1 MGKEKTYIKY
11 FILIK
16 VSAIII
22 AKEILSMIKKIAVL
36 TSGGDAPGM
45 NAAIRAVIRA
55 GLYRGIDMYVVYDG
69 LRGLVEG
76 QIKQVNKDFTQ
87 DIINRGGTIIRS
99 ARLPEF
105 KDPKIVKRAA
115 RILQDFEIDALVG
128 IGGDGTFRGLN
139 DLSKYDIKVVG
150 IPGTIDNDVG
160 STEQTIGFSTA
171 LNTIC
176 DCVDKLKD
184 TSGSHQRCSL
194 IEVMGRHCGDL
205 ALYAALAE
213 GAEGVICVEHPL
225 KEEVLFRKLR
235 KMKAQNK
242 NHAIIIVSE
251 NLLDITELAKKIE
264 EETGFDTRTEVL
276 GRLQRGGSPSAEDRV
291 LAARMG
297 AKSIELLLSKES
309 GSRIIGVRGG
319 QIIDLP
325 IEEAVQMKHEHTHG
339 LRDLIDMLQ

>member
-1 MGKEKTYIKY
+1 M
-11 FILIK
+11 
-16 VSAIII
+16 V
-22 AKEILSMIKKIAVL
+22 KKIAVL

-45 NAAIRAVIRA
+45 NACLRAVIRA
-55 GLYRGIDMYVVYDG
+55 GLYAGKDMYVIYDG

-105 KDPKIVKRAA
+105 KQPEVVERAA
-115 RILQDFEIDALVG
+115 DQLKDFEIDALVG

-139 DLSKYDIKVVG
+139 DLAKHGIKVVG

-176 DCVDKLKD
+176 ECVDKLKD

-205 ALYAALAE
+205 AMYAALAE

-225 KEEVLFRKLR
+225 KEDVLFRKLR

-242 NHAIIIVSE
+242 SHAIIIVSE
-251 NLLDITELAKKIE
+251 NLLDIHELAKKIE
-264 EETGFDTRTEVL
+264 EKTGFDTRTEVL

-297 AKSIELLLSKES
+297 AKSIELLLNDECD
-309 GSRIIGVRGG
+309 SRIIGVKGG
-319 QIIDLP
+319 QIVDLP
-325 IEEAVQMKHEHTHG
+325 IEEAVNMKHEHTHG

>member
-1 MGKEKTYIKY
+1 M
-11 FILIK
+11 
-16 VSAIII
+16 VR
-22 AKEILSMIKKIAVL
+22 KIAVL

-45 NAAIRAVIRA
+45 NAALRACIRA
-55 GLYRGIDMYVVYDG
+55 GLYHGKEMYVVYDG

-76 QIKQVNKDFTQ
+76 DIHQVNKEFTQ

-105 KDPKIVKRAA
+105 KDYEVNKKAA
-115 RILQDFEIDALVG
+115 DNLKDFEIDALIG
-128 IGGDGTFRGLN
+128 IGGDGTFKGLQA
-139 DLSKYDIKVVG
+139 LSKHGIICVG

-160 STEQTIGFSTA
+160 STDETIGFSTA

-205 ALYAALAE
+205 AMYAALAE

-225 KEEVLFRKLR
+225 KRDVLFRKLR

-242 NHAIIIVSE
+242 SHAIILVSE
-251 NLLDITELAKKIE
+251 NLLDINELAKEIAA
-264 EETGFDTRTEVL
+264 ETGFEARTEVL
-276 GRLQRGGSPSAEDRV
+276 GRLQRGGSPTAHDRI
-291 LAARMG
+291 LAARLS
-297 AKSIELLLSKES
+297 ARAVSIIVGPNPASSIVGMKNNE
-309 GSRIIGVRGG
+309 IVDYP
-319 QIIDLP
+319 ID
-325 IEEAVQMKHEHTHG
+325 EAVEMKHRHTHG

>member
-1 MGKEKTYIKY
+1 MVIRINTYRGWKHM
-11 FILIK
+11 
-16 VSAIII
+16 V
-22 AKEILSMIKKIAVL
+22 KKIAVL

-45 NAAIRAVIRA
+45 NACLRAVIRA
-55 GLYRGIDMYVVYDG
+55 GLYQGKDMYVIYDG

-105 KDPKIVKRAA
+105 KQPEVVERAA
-115 RILQDFEIDALVG
+115 DQLKDFEIDALVG

-139 DLSKYDIKVVG
+139 DLAKHGIKVVG

-176 DCVDKLKD
+176 ECVDKLKD

-205 ALYAALAE
+205 AMYAALAE

-242 NHAIIIVSE
+242 SHAIIIVSE
-251 NLLDITELAKKIE
+251 NLLDIKELAQKIE
-264 EETGFDTRTEVL
+264 EKTGFDTRTEVL

-297 AKSIELLLSKES
+297 AKSIELLLNEECD
-309 GSRIIGVRGG
+309 SRIIGVKGG
-319 QIIDLP
+319 QIVDLP
-325 IEEAVQMKHEHTHG
+325 IEEAVNMKHEHTHG

>member
-1 MGKEKTYIKY
+1 M
-11 FILIK
+11 
-16 VSAIII
+16 VQ
-22 AKEILSMIKKIAVL
+22 KIAVL

-45 NAAIRAVIRA
+45 NAALRAVVRA
-55 GLYRGIDMYVVYDG
+55 GLYNGKDMYVIYDG

-105 KDPKIVKRAA
+105 KEPEVVKKAA
-115 RILQDFEIDALVG
+115 RVLQDFEIDVLIG
-128 IGGDGTFRGLN
+128 IGGDGTFKGLN
-139 DLSKYDIKVVG
+139 ALDQNGIKVVG

-176 DCVDKLKD
+176 ECVDKLKD

-205 ALYAALAE
+205 AMYAALAE

-235 KMKAQNK
+235 KMKAQK
-242 NHAIIIVSE
+242 KSHAIILVSE
-251 NLLDITELAKKIE
+251 NLLDINELRKRIE

-297 AKSIELLLSKES
+297 ARSVAIAIDENI
-309 GSRIIGVRGG
+309 GSRIVGIKAN
-319 QIIDLP
+319 QIVDLP
-325 IEEAVQMKHEHTHG
+325 IAEAVEMKHEHTHG

>member
-1 MGKEKTYIKY
+1 
-11 FILIK
+11 
-16 VSAIII
+16 
-22 AKEILSMIKKIAVL
+22 MIRKIAVL

-45 NAAIRAVIRA
+45 NAALRVCIRA
-55 GLYRGIDMYVVYDG
+55 GLYAGKQMYVIYDG
-69 LRGLVEG
+69 FRGLVEG
-76 QIKQVNKDFTQ
+76 EIKEVNKDFTQ

-99 ARLPEF
+99 ARIPEF
-105 KDPKIVKRAA
+105 KEEAVSKKAA
-115 RILQDFEIDALVG
+115 DNLRDFEIDALIG
-128 IGGDGTFRGLN
+128 IGGDGTFRGLQA
-139 DLSKYDIKVVG
+139 LSKHGIICIG

-160 STEQTIGFSTA
+160 STDETIGFATA

-176 DCVDKLKD
+176 ECVDKLKD

-205 ALYAALAE
+205 AMFAALAE

-225 KEEVLFRKLR
+225 KEELLFRKLR

-251 NLLDITELAKKIE
+251 NLLDINELAKKIE

-297 AKSIELLLSKES
+297 AKSIEILLSDDPTSKVVGMKS
-309 GSRIIGVRGG
+309 G
-319 QIIDLP
+319 QIVDMP
-325 IEEAVQMKHEHTHG
+325 IEEAVQLKHEHVHG

>member
-1 MGKEKTYIKY
+1 M
-11 FILIK
+11 
-16 VSAIII
+16 VR
-22 AKEILSMIKKIAVL
+22 KIAVL

-45 NAAIRAVIRA
+45 NACLRAVIRA
-55 GLYRGIDMYVVYDG
+55 GLYQGIDMYVIYDG

-105 KDPKIVKRAA
+105 KDPIVVERAA
-115 RILQDFEIDALVG
+115 DQLKDFEIDALVG

-139 DLSKYDIKVVG
+139 DLAKHGIKVVG

-176 DCVDKLKD
+176 ECVDKLKD

-205 ALYAALAE
+205 AMYAALAE

-225 KEEVLFRKLR
+225 KEDVLFRKLR

-242 NHAIIIVSE
+242 SHAIIIVSE
-251 NLLDITELAKKIE
+251 NLLDIHDLAKKIE
-264 EETGFDTRTEVL
+264 EKTGFDTRTEVL

-297 AKSIELLLSKES
+297 AKSIELLLNEECD
-309 GSRIIGVRGG
+309 SRIIGVKGG
-319 QIIDLP
+319 QIVDLP
-325 IEEAVQMKHEHTHG
+325 IEEAVNMKHEHTHG

>member
-1 MGKEKTYIKY
+1 M
-11 FILIK
+11 
-16 VSAIII
+16 V
-22 AKEILSMIKKIAVL
+22 KKIAVL

-45 NAAIRAVIRA
+45 NACLRAVIRA
-55 GLYRGIDMYVVYDG
+55 GIFRGKDMYVVYDG
-69 LRGLVEG
+69 LKGLVAG
-76 QIKQVNKDFTQ
+76 RIKEVNKDFTQ

-105 KDPKIVKRAA
+105 KEPEVVKKAA
-115 RILQDFEIDALVG
+115 TVLSDFEIDALVG

-139 DLSKYDIKVVG
+139 EIAKYGIKVVG

-176 DCVDKLKD
+176 ECVDKLKD

-205 ALYAALAE
+205 AMYAALAE

-242 NHAIIIVSE
+242 SHAIIIVSE
-251 NLLDITELAKKIE
+251 NLLDINELAKKIE
-264 EETGFDTRTEVL
+264 KETGFDTRTEVL

-297 AKSIELLLSKES
+297 AKSIELILNEDL
-309 GSRIIGVRGG
+309 GSRIIGVKGG
-319 QIIDLP
+319 QIIDMP
-325 IEEAVQMKHEHTHG
+325 IEDAVQLEHEHTHG

>member
-1 MGKEKTYIKY
+1 MDLDTKKEVIM
-11 FILIK
+11 
-16 VSAIII
+16 VQR
-22 AKEILSMIKKIAVL
+22 IAVL

-45 NAAIRAVIRA
+45 NAALRAVIRA
-55 GLYRGIDMYVVYDG
+55 GLYNGKDMYVIYDG

-105 KDPKIVKRAA
+105 KEPEVVKKAA
-115 RILQDFEIDALVG
+115 RVLQDFEIDALIG
-128 IGGDGTFRGLN
+128 IGGDGTYRGLN
-139 DLSKYDIKVVG
+139 ALSQNGVKVVG

-176 DCVDKLKD
+176 ECVDKLKD

-205 ALYAALAE
+205 AMYAALAE

-235 KMKAQNK
+235 KMKAQK
-242 NHAIIIVSE
+242 KSHAIILVSE
-251 NLLDITELAKKIE
+251 NLLDINELRKKIE
-264 EETGFDTRTEVL
+264 DETGFDTRTEVL

-297 AKSIELLLSKES
+297 ARSVEIACNEEMD
-309 GSRIIGVRGG
+309 SRIVGIKSNQLVDYPIG
-319 QIIDLP
+319 
-325 IEEAVQMKHEHTHG
+325 EAVEMKHEHTHG

>member
-1 MGKEKTYIKY
+1 
-11 FILIK
+11 
-16 VSAIII
+16 
-22 AKEILSMIKKIAVL
+22 MIRKIAVL

-45 NAAIRAVIRA
+45 NACVRAVIRA
-55 GLYRGIDMYVVYDG
+55 GLFRGKDMYVIYDG

-105 KDPKIVKRAA
+105 KNPEVVEKAA
-115 RILQDFEIDALVG
+115 NQLRDFEIDAVVG

-139 DLSKYDIKVVG
+139 DLAKHGIKVVG

-176 DCVDKLKD
+176 GCVDKLKD

-205 ALYAALAE
+205 AMYAALAE

-225 KEEVLFRKLR
+225 KEDVLFRKLR

-242 NHAIIIVSE
+242 SHAIIIVSE
-251 NLLDITELAKKIE
+251 NLLDIHELAVKIE
-264 EETGFDTRTEVL
+264 KETGFDTRTEVL

-297 AKSIELLLSKES
+297 ARSIDIALDDTLE
-309 GSRIIGVRGG
+309 SRIIGVKGG

-325 IEEAVQMKHEHTHG
+325 IEEAVNMKHEHTHG

>member
-1 MGKEKTYIKY
+1 M
-11 FILIK
+11 
-16 VSAIII
+16 VQR
-22 AKEILSMIKKIAVL
+22 IAVL

-45 NAAIRAVIRA
+45 NAALRAVIRA
-55 GLYRGIDMYVVYDG
+55 GLYRGKDMYVIYDG

-105 KDPKIVKRAA
+105 KEPEVVKKAA
-115 RILQDFEIDALVG
+115 RVLQDFEIDALIG
-128 IGGDGTFRGLN
+128 IGGDGTYRGLN
-139 DLSKYDIKVVG
+139 ALAQNGVKVVG

-176 DCVDKLKD
+176 ECVDKLKD

-205 ALYAALAE
+205 AMYAALAE

-235 KMKAQNK
+235 KMKAQK
-242 NHAIIIVSE
+242 KSHAIILVSE
-251 NLLDITELAKKIE
+251 NLLDINELRKKIE
-264 EETGFDTRTEVL
+264 DETGFDTRTEVL

-297 AKSIELLLSKES
+297 ARSVEIACNEEMD
-309 GSRIIGVRGG
+309 SRIVGIKSNQLVDYPIG
-319 QIIDLP
+319 
-325 IEEAVQMKHEHTHG
+325 EAVEMKHEHTHG

>member
-1 MGKEKTYIKY
+1 M
-11 FILIK
+11 
-16 VSAIII
+16 V
-22 AKEILSMIKKIAVL
+22 KKIAVL

-45 NAAIRAVIRA
+45 NACLRAVIRA
-55 GLYRGIDMYVVYDG
+55 GLYQGKDMYVIYDG

-105 KDPKIVKRAA
+105 KDPVVVEKAA
-115 RILQDFEIDALVG
+115 QQLKDFEIDALVG

-139 DLSKYDIKVVG
+139 DLAKHGIKVVG

-176 DCVDKLKD
+176 ECVDKLKD

-205 ALYAALAE
+205 AMYAALAE

-225 KEEVLFRKLR
+225 KEDVLFRKLR

-242 NHAIIIVSE
+242 SHAIIIVSE
-251 NLLDITELAKKIE
+251 NLLDIHELAKKIE
-264 EETGFDTRTEVL
+264 EKTGFDTRTEVL

-297 AKSIELLLSKES
+297 AKSIELLLNDECD
-309 GSRIIGVRGG
+309 SRIIGVKGG
-319 QIIDLP
+319 QIVDLP
-325 IEEAVQMKHEHTHG
+325 IEEAVNMKHEHTHG

>member
-1 MGKEKTYIKY
+1 M
-11 FILIK
+11 
-16 VSAIII
+16 VR
-22 AKEILSMIKKIAVL
+22 KIAVL

-45 NAAIRAVIRA
+45 NAALRACIRA
-55 GLYRGIDMYVVYDG
+55 GLYHGKEMYVVYDG

-76 QIKQVNKDFTQ
+76 DIHQVNKEFTQ

-105 KDPKIVKRAA
+105 KELEVNKKAA
-115 RILQDFEIDALVG
+115 DNLKDFEIDALIG
-128 IGGDGTFRGLN
+128 IGGDGTFRGLQA
-139 DLSKYDIKVVG
+139 LSKHGIICVG

-160 STEQTIGFSTA
+160 STDETIGFSTA

-176 DCVDKLKD
+176 ECVDKLKD

-205 ALYAALAE
+205 AMFAALAE

-242 NHAIIIVSE
+242 SHAIIIVSE
-251 NLLDITELAKKIE
+251 NLLDINELAKKIAK
-264 EETGFDTRTEVL
+264 ETGFEARTEVL
-276 GRLQRGGSPSAEDRV
+276 GRLQRGGSPTAHDRI
-291 LAARMG
+291 LAAR
-297 AKSIELLLSKES
+297 LSARAVDLVVAPNAE
-309 GSRIIGVRGG
+309 SRIVGIHNGEIVDYP
-319 QIIDLP
+319 ID
-325 IEEAVQMKHEHTHG
+325 EAVEMKHRHTHG

>member
-1 MGKEKTYIKY
+1 M
-11 FILIK
+11 
-16 VSAIII
+16 V
-22 AKEILSMIKKIAVL
+22 KKIAVV

-45 NAAIRAVIRA
+45 NACLRAVVRA
-55 GLYRGIDMYVVYDG
+55 GLYYGKDMYVVYDG

-87 DIINRGGTIIRS
+87 DIINRGGTVIRS

-105 KDPKIVKRAA
+105 KQPEVAEKAA
-115 RILQDFEIDALVG
+115 NNLKDFEIDVLIG

-139 DLSKYDIKVVG
+139 LLSTFGVKVVG

-176 DCVDKLKD
+176 ECIDKLKD

-194 IEVMGRHCGDL
+194 IEVMGRDCGDL
-205 ALYAALAE
+205 AMYAALAE

-242 NHAIIIVSE
+242 SHAIIIVSE
-251 NLLDITELAKKIE
+251 NLYDIRELAKKIE
-264 EETGFDTRTEVL
+264 AETNFDTRTEVL
-276 GRLQRGGSPSAEDRV
+276 GRLQRGGSPTAHDRI
-291 LAARMG
+291 LAAR
-297 AKSIELLLSKES
+297 LSARAVDIIVGQNPE
-309 GSRIIGVRGG
+309 SRIVGVKNNE
-319 QIIDLP
+319 IVDFPID
-325 IEEAVQMKHEHTHG
+325 EAVEMKHRHTHG